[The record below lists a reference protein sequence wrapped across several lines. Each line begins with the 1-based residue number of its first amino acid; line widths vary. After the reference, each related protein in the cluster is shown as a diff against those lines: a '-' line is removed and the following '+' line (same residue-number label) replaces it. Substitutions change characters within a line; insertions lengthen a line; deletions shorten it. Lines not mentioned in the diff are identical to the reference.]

1 MNSRT
6 TIQEELK
13 ELNSILPPVKE
24 PVFTVPDGYFENF
37 SATVLSKIK
46 GTDAASVIDELAELS
61 PVLAG
66 LSKKMP
72 FSVPENY
79 FLSLANEVPVLIGNE
94 KLPSILMELDKKLPY
109 QVPSGYFDGLSAQI
123 LAKKNHK
130 QAKVISIDRPRWMKV
145 AAAAIVLGIIALSSI
160 LYLNNSRVIDPAE
173 QPEAWMAKKLNGISD
188 QTLEEFVNTADV
200 NTSYQLAQTPAQTAE
215 VRTMLKDISTRDLDD
230 FLSAVPTDDEDL
242 FLIN

>member
-66 LSKKMP
+66 LSKKIP

-94 KLPSILMELDKKLPY
+94 KLPSIFAELDKKLPY
-109 QVPSGYFDGLSAQI
+109 QVPTGYFDDLATEI

-130 QAKVISIDRPRWMKV
+130 PAKVISINRSRWMKV

-160 LYLNNSRVIDPAE
+160 LYFNNNSAIDPAK
-173 QPEAWMAKKLNGISD
+173 QPEAWMAKKLKGISD
-188 QTLEEFVNTADV
+188 QALEEFVNAADI
-200 NTSYQLAQTPAQTAE
+200 NTNYQLAQTLAQTAE
-215 VRTMLKDISTRDLDD
+215 VRTMLKDISTSELDA
-230 FLSAVPTDDEDL
+230 FLSAVPADDEEL
-242 FLIN
+242 FIIN

>member
-94 KLPSILMELDKKLPY
+94 KLPSILMDFGKKLPY
-109 QVPSGYFDGLSAQI
+109 QVPPGYFDGLPAQI
-123 LAKKNHK
+123 LAKATHK
-130 QAKVISIDRPRWMKV
+130 QAKVISINRSRWMKI
-145 AAAAIVLGIIALSSI
+145 AAAAMVIGVIALSSI
-160 LYLNNSRVIDPAE
+160 LYFNNSKAIDPAQ
-173 QPEAWMAKKLNGISD
+173 QPEAWMAKKLKGFSD
-188 QTLEEFVNTADV
+188 QALEEFVNKTDV
-200 NTSYQLAQTPAQTAE
+200 NTNYQLAQTPAQTAE
-215 VRTMLKDISTRDLDD
+215 IRTMLKDISTSDLDD
-230 FLSAVPTDDEDL
+230 FLSAVPTDDEEL